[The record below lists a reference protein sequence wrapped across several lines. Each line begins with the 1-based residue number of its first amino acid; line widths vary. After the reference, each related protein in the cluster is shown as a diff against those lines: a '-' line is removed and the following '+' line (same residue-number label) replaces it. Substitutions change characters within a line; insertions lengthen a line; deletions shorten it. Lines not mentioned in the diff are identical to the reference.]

1 MARLEFTVT
10 CPKCGKVHK
19 GKRRERS
26 DVLLEFECKGR
37 VRSGHLCGQRFSV
50 KFFDEESAIE
60 QSKHRWMEGHGDD
73 WTDFK
78 LRSR

>member
-37 VRSGHLCGQRFSV
+37 VRSEHLCGQRFSV
-50 KFFDEESAIE
+50 KFFDEESRGEKA
-60 QSKHRWMEGHGDD
+60 KDAWLRGEG
-73 WTDFK
+73 
-78 LRSR
+78 